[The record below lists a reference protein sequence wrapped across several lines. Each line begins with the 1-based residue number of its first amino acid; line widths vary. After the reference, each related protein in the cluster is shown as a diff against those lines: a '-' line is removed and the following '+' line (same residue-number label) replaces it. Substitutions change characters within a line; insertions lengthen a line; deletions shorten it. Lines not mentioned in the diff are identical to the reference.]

1 MRAGDPLAAGDG
13 YEGDGCSAME
23 QILPRRTPGTHLLV
37 EPHVTPLTRAF
48 VVVVTATVALGA
60 VVGPARAEEPDPDPV
75 RGIVLPPLDA
85 VVGLLPPV
93 PVPAKPYTGDVCVD
107 GADACIDDVI
117 GRMEERLDRL
127 TRSCAHSA
135 IFSLAYL
142 RVTENVRDAVRSGY
156 FADRAWLNRVDAVFA
171 ELYFDVRDDWH
182 AGRRDRIPKAWE
194 IALDTEDKRRM
205 TGLGNFMLAMNAHI
219 NRDFPHVLAEVGL
232 TAPDGTSHKRD
243 HDAYNQRLDSLYAP
257 VFAEEAARFDPRFD
271 DIDVSTIEETLA
283 GVIMRGWREMV
294 WRHAEL
300 LTFARTPAA
309 RRAVE
314 QQIEMYAASQ
324 AMLMKEI
331 FRSSRGGTAQR
342 DAYCAAHH
350 G

>member
-1 MRAGDPLAAGDG
+1 MRKLAAALALGLALTLMAPASTARAADDDPLGPFG
-13 YEGDGCSAME
+13 
-23 QILPRRTPGTHLLV
+23 
-37 EPHVTPLTRAF
+37 PLIP
-48 VVVVTATVALGA
+48 GA
-60 VVGPARAEEPDPDPV
+60 VFGVFDPLIALFGPF
-75 RGIVLPPLDA
+75 
-85 VVGLLPPV
+85 PV
-93 PVPAKPYTGDVCVD
+93 PHTPYLGDVCP
-107 GADACIDDVI
+107 GGEDACIDDVVTE
-117 GRMEERLDRL
+117 MEQRLAGLAAACEHD
-127 TRSCAHSA
+127 A

-142 RVTENVRDAVRSGY
+142 RVTENVRDAARSGY
-156 FADRAWLNRVDAVFA
+156 FADRKWLTQVDALFA